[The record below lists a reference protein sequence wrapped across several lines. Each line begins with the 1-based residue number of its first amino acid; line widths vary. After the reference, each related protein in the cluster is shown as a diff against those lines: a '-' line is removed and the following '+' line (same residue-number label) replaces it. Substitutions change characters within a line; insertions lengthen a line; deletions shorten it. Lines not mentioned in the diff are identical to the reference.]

1 MILHLPTSEF
11 IDALNDFDKK
21 NLLIELFNQLNKID
35 RIDMAT
41 FCIAKLLVDHSIDK
55 ELVLKVLEDPD
66 MYTLPF

>member
-11 IDALNDFDKK
+11 IDALNDCDKK
-21 NLLIELFNQLNKID
+21 NLSIELFNQLNRID
-35 RIDMAT
+35 RIHMAR
-41 FCIAKLLVDHSIDK
+41 FCIAKLLVDHSINK